1 MHTALNKSNTFDIQL
16 LAMGQHTIMD
26 IIIITQTKSMK
37 IIRIRQSLMSW
48 LKHEYT
54 HNQEIQSKNNSKMH
68 IKYHRNLIAIV
79 LKQLSLTYK
88 LLMRVQNI

>member
-1 MHTALNKSNTFDIQL
+1 
-16 LAMGQHTIMD
+16 
-26 IIIITQTKSMK
+26 
-37 IIRIRQSLMSW
+37 MSW

-88 LLMRVQNI
+88 LLMRVQNIQNNK